1 MHRTIVGIAFGLL
14 LASAVP
20 AFAQVPQLTTAT
32 YDDWTVRC
40 EVHEAAKTC
49 EMEQTSQVQGQ
60 PVSQIAI
67 GRPSKRSPLRVV
79 FQVPI
84 NVWLPAGVTF
94 ALDDK
99 DPGVS
104 APFKRCVGTGCFAD
118 ADLPA
123 ALVSRLHAQTQN
135 GKLLFKDA
143 AQRPVTIPVSFK
155 GFAAARRRR
164 RRLSGA
170 VCHGRRE
177 CAPDDNSAAGAKRS
191 IQKTCNSA
199 AGNAICRAGKLSNR
213 PLNSVYDFASCVRGA
228 GTVLSKADQE

>member
-1 MHRTIVGIAFGLL
+1 MHRTIGGVAFGML

-20 AFAQVPQLTTAT
+20 VSAQVPQLTTAT

-40 EVHEAAKTC
+40 EVHDAAKTC

-67 GRPSKRSPLRVV
+67 GRASKNAPLRIV

-104 APFKRCVGTGCFAD
+104 ATFKRCVGTGCFAD
-118 ADLPA
+118 TDLPTTI
-123 ALVSRLHAQTQN
+123 VNRLHSQTQN

-155 GFAAARRRR
+155 GFAAAFD
-164 RRLSGA
+164 A
-170 VCHGRRE
+170 MARE
-177 CAPDDNSAAGAKRS
+177 
-191 IQKTCNSA
+191 
-199 AGNAICRAGKLSNR
+199 
-213 PLNSVYDFASCVRGA
+213 
-228 GTVLSKADQE
+228 

>member
-1 MHRTIVGIAFGLL
+1 MNRTIGGIALGLL
-14 LASAVP
+14 VASALP
-20 AFAQVPQLTTAT
+20 ALAQAPQPAPQLTTAT

-40 EVHEAAKTC
+40 EAHDAVKTC

-67 GRPSKRSPLRVV
+67 GRPSKTAPLRIV

-94 ALDDK
+94 TLDDK

-104 APFKRCVGTGCFAD
+104 ATFKRCVGNGCFAD
-118 ADLPA
+118 TDLPS
-123 ALVSRLHAQTQN
+123 ALANRLHAQTQN

-155 GFAAARRRR
+155 GFAAAYD
-164 RRLSGA
+164 A
-170 VCHGRRE
+170 MARE
-177 CAPDDNSAAGAKRS
+177 
-191 IQKTCNSA
+191 
-199 AGNAICRAGKLSNR
+199 
-213 PLNSVYDFASCVRGA
+213 
-228 GTVLSKADQE
+228 